1 MNRPFNNYRTPI
13 SDPDFFVGRQKLL
26 KDIGKQ
32 PFPVFIDL
40 QQRQPESPDHFR
52 YIIAKGL
59 DNDIKEWRKNQN
71 NEKALSFPQS
81 NPKLANLARGVCNLE
96 RFISGNLTLSTPSL
110 SPIKVTYVL
119 KKKKEKEKQLD
130 AEAFEQLPGDRLPDL
145 RKLGFT
151 GICFLLDIMVQKDW
165 ANRTFGYLRSIISQD
180 FTSQLGLVFSGFKS
194 LKSYQEQVGS
204 PLSNIADIKWL
215 EVLEPEG
222 AKALIE
228 HRQTEENIQLT
239 HDGQQ
244 LLQESAGNHPYL
256 LQQLLNAL
264 SNAQREHSRE
274 EIETIINR
282 VMRQEHII
290 NIFNSWWKK
299 FSETEQQ
306 VYQVLSQEGKT
317 SISALQEE
325 LFLSENAFMHKK
337 HLLFMQYLIY
347 PRSSAL
353 ICGSRIH
360 TSLLN
365 ILNTQLKSMGYLL
378 SRQSHF

>member
-1 MNRPFNNYRTPI
+1 MVFFSRVDSTSERVSAPFSLSFNLMLITTI
-13 SDPDFFVGRQKLL
+13 V
-26 KDIGKQ
+26 KQ
-32 PFPVFIDL
+32 RNPPEQVRRLQLRFPTEIL
-40 QQRQPESPDHFR
+40 QQ
-52 YIIAKGL
+52 YL
-59 DNDIKEWRKNQN
+59 NQN

-81 NPKLANLARGVCNLE
+81 NPKLANLARGVCNLG
-96 RFISGNLTLSTPSL
+96 RFIPGNLTLSTPSL
-110 SPIKVTYVL
+110 SPIKVTYEL

-130 AEAFEQLPGDRLPDL
+130 AEAFEQLLGDRLPDL

-151 GICFLLDIMVQKDW
+151 GICFLLDQLDIMVQKDW
-165 ANRTFGYLRSIISQD
+165 ANTTFGYLRSIISQD

-325 LFLSENAFMHKK
+325 L
-337 HLLFMQYLIY
+337 
-347 PRSSAL
+347 
-353 ICGSRIH
+353 
-360 TSLLN
+360 
-365 ILNTQLKSMGYLL
+365 LL
-378 SRQSHF
+378 S